1 MMLFKTLVAVFLC
14 GLVSATLWAGDR
26 PDKMKVTVL
35 GTGTPYPHGDR
46 SGPAVLVEAAGKRL
60 LFDCGRGVVIRLG
73 QAGVQAND
81 IDAVF
86 LTHLHSD
93 HVVGLPDLLLTGWL
107 LGRRQPLRLWAPAGG
122 RTIAQH
128 LVQAFAFDRQIRA
141 QTAKLPGK
149 GAEFE
154 VHEVGARELYD
165 EGQVRVRAFVV
176 DHGPVKPAFGYR
188 IDYAGHTVVISGDTR
203 FSENLIAAA
212 KDANCLIHVA
222 WSIGAK
228 DATPPSQRSLASAE
242 DAARVFAA
250 VKPKIAV
257 VYHYDDD
264 DGMTDAIK
272 AGYGG
277 QFIIARDLTEIVIGQ
292 DVTWRFLPILEQPSR
307 LGTSR

>member
-1 MMLFKTLVAVFLC
+1 MKLFKTLVAVLAC
-14 GLVSATLWAGDR
+14 GLVGGSIWASDR
-26 PDKMKVTVL
+26 ADNMKVTVL
-35 GTGTPYPHGDR
+35 GSGTPYPHGER

-81 IDAVF
+81 VDAVF

-107 LGRRQPLRLWAPAGG
+107 LGRSQPLRLWAPAGG
-122 RTIAQH
+122 RKMAQH
-128 LVQAFAFDRQIRA
+128 LVQAFAFDRRIRGV
-141 QTAKLPGK
+141 TAKLPRK

-154 VHEVGARELYD
+154 VHEVAAGELYD
-165 EGQVRVRAFVV
+165 DGEIRVRAFVV

-203 FSENLIAAA
+203 FSENLITSA
-212 KDANCLIHVA
+212 KHAECLIHVA
-222 WSIGAK
+222 WSIDAK
-228 DATPPSQRSLASAE
+228 DSTPPSHRSLASAE

-272 AGYGG
+272 AGYNG
-277 QFIIARDLTEIVIGQ
+277 QFIIARDLTEILIGQ
-292 DVTWRFLPILEQPSR
+292 DVTWRILPILEH
-307 LGTSR
+307 

>member
-1 MMLFKTLVAVFLC
+1 MTLSKTLVAVLAC
-14 GLVSATLWAGDR
+14 GLVSGTIWASDR
-26 PDKMKVTVL
+26 ADNMKVTVL

-46 SGPAVLVEAAGKRL
+46 FGPAILVEAAGKKL
-60 LFDCGRGVVIRLG
+60 LFDCGRGVLIRLR

-107 LGRRQPLRLWAPAGG
+107 LGRTEPLRLWAPAGG
-122 RTIAQH
+122 RKMAQH
-128 LVQAFAFDRQIRA
+128 LVQAFAFDRRVRER
-141 QTAKLPGK
+141 TAKLPGK

-154 VHEVGARELYD
+154 VHEVGAAEIYD
-165 EGQVRVRAFVV
+165 DGGVRVKAFVV

-188 IDYAGHTVVISGDTR
+188 IDYAGHAVVISGDTR
-203 FSENLIAAA
+203 FSENLITSA
-212 KDANCLIHVA
+212 KDADCLIHVA
-222 WSIGAK
+222 WSIDAK
-228 DATPPSQRSLASAE
+228 DATPPSRRLLASAE
-242 DAARVFAA
+242 DAARVFTA
-250 VKPKIAV
+250 VKPKLAV

-277 QFIIARDLTEIVIGQ
+277 KFIIARDLTEIVIGQ
-292 DVTWRFLPILEQPSR
+292 DVTWRMLPILEQR
-307 LGTSR
+307 VTN

>member
-1 MMLFKTLVAVFLC
+1 M
-14 GLVSATLWAGDR
+14 WASVDAL
-26 PDKMKVTVL
+26 KMKITVL

-46 SGPAVLVEAAGKRL
+46 FGPAVLVEAGGKKL
-60 LFDCGRGVVIRLG
+60 MFDCGRGVVIRLR
-73 QAGVQAND
+73 QAGIRAND

-107 LGRRQPLRLWAPAGG
+107 LGRTEPLRLWAPAGG
-122 RTIAQH
+122 RKMAGH

-141 QTAKLPGK
+141 HTAKLPPK

-154 VHEVGARELYD
+154 VQEVAAGKVYDDGEL
-165 EGQVRVRAFVV
+165 RVSAFVV

-188 IDYAGHTVVISGDTR
+188 IDYAGHAVIISGDTR
-203 FSENLIAAA
+203 FSENLITSAR
-212 KDANCLIHVA
+212 DADCLIHVA

-228 DATPPSQRSLASAE
+228 DETPPSKRTLASAE
-242 DAARVFAA
+242 DAARVFTA

-264 DGMTDAIK
+264 EGMTDVIK
-272 AGYGG
+272 AGYDG
-277 QFIIARDLTEIVIGQ
+277 QFIIARDLTQIIIGQ
-292 DVTWRFLPILEQPSR
+292 DVTWRMLPILER
-307 LGTSR
+307 DTK

>member
-1 MMLFKTLVAVFLC
+1 MLFKTLVAVLAC
-14 GLVSATLWAGDR
+14 GLASATIWASDR
-26 PDKMKVTVL
+26 AHKVKVTVL

-46 SGPAVLVEAAGKRL
+46 SGPAVLVEAAGKKL

-122 RTIAQH
+122 RTMAQH

-141 QTAKLPGK
+141 QTAKLQGK

-154 VHEVGARELYD
+154 VHEVGAGELYD
-165 EGQVRVRAFVV
+165 DGQVRVRAFVV

-188 IDYAGHTVVISGDTR
+188 IDYAGHTVVISGDTK
-203 FSENLIAAA
+203 FSENLIASA
-212 KDANCLIHVA
+212 KDADCLIHVA

-264 DGMTDAIK
+264 DGMTDAIQ

-292 DVTWRFLPILEQPSR
+292 DVTWRILPILEPSR